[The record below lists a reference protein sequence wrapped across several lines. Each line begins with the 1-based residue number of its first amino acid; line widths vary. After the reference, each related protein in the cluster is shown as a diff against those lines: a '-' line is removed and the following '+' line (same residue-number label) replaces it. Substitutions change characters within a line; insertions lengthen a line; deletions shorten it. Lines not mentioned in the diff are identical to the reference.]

1 MKKRSL
7 FKTYLLC
14 LTIFYYPIFYYNETN
29 ELNDSTMNRKLFS
42 SWVEVLL
49 ILIFNSW
56 YLIIYYYKVAKNF
69 KTIVSENN
77 LNIKKFYFLPMI
89 IQILICLGGIGYL
102 FWFLDS
108 LLVAFLDFTYLFL
121 VIGSGLLFVLIAPI
135 PVVLIV
141 SYQNQIID
149 VNEQNKYEYQAYT
162 ISNDNVY
169 A

>member
-1 MKKRSL
+1 
-7 FKTYLLC
+7 
-14 LTIFYYPIFYYNETN
+14 
-29 ELNDSTMNRKLFS
+29 
-42 SWVEVLL
+42 
-49 ILIFNSW
+49 
-56 YLIIYYYKVAKNF
+56 
-69 KTIVSENN
+69 
-77 LNIKKFYFLPMI
+77 MI